1 MAEVLNQVQLNLH
14 VANIGE
20 YDFYTFEGLMPK
32 HNERLH
38 ITSTVF
44 DEPTLLKMLD
54 HSDETISI
62 HGYSGEDPIVYVG
75 GKDKN

>member
-1 MAEVLNQVQLNLH
+1 
-14 VANIGE
+14 
-20 YDFYTFEGLMPK
+20 MPK

-44 DEPTLLKMLD
+44 DEPTLLKCY

>member
-1 MAEVLNQVQLNLH
+1 MAEVLNQVQLNLRR

-44 DEPTLLKMLD
+44 DEPTLLKC
-54 HSDETISI
+54 
-62 HGYSGEDPIVYVG
+62 
-75 GKDKN
+75 